1 MVSLNCKETF
11 IARITSVNF
20 IIIII
25 TAFILQITMVNADNL
40 TKKNNSTEV
49 ATFAGG
55 CFWCMQPPF
64 DKHDGVIST
73 FVGYTGG
80 NVEDPTYE
88 EVCSGT
94 TGHTEAVEIEFDPAV
109 VSYDELLNVFWRNI
123 DPTALNSQFA
133 DRGSQYRTAIFYH
146 NDEQKRLAE
155 ESKEKLAKSGKYDK
169 PLVTEITPATEF
181 YKAEGYHQEYYK
193 KNSYRYKMY
202 KSGSGREKYIK
213 DVWGETDAN

>member
-1 MVSLNCKETF
+1 
-11 IARITSVNF
+11 
-20 IIIII
+20 
-25 TAFILQITMVNADNL
+25 MVNADNL